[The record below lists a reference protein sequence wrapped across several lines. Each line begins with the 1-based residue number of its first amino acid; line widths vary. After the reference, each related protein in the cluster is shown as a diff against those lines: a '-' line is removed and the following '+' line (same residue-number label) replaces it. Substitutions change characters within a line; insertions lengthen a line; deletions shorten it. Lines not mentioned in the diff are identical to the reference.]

1 MNKKPNNKRKAND
14 ESTPRKKQKIA
25 DVDSKGTP
33 TGSRKPD
40 MKHED
45 PKTKPEE
52 SEEPKIKPK
61 ESEEPK
67 KSEESEE
74 PKIKPKKPKES
85 EEPKIKPKKPKESEE
100 PKIKPKESEEPKIKP
115 KKPKESEEPKM
126 KPTVP
131 EVILIDSDSDDS
143 KPTPVDTV
151 PVTREEIIEVRN
163 VPKMDIDTEITPI
176 PGSKGL
182 ARLRIRIRI
191 NPDDLTI
198 NPGGPIIGRKTR
210 IGVKVGPR
218 TEDDKSRVKV
228 KVSTSPVHRSTNFME

>member
-1 MNKKPNNKRKAND
+1 M
-14 ESTPRKKQKIA
+14 
-25 DVDSKGTP
+25 
-33 TGSRKPD
+33 
-40 MKHED
+40 
-45 PKTKPEE
+45 
-52 SEEPKIKPK
+52 
-61 ESEEPK
+61 
-67 KSEESEE
+67 
-74 PKIKPKKPKES
+74 
-85 EEPKIKPKKPKESEE
+85 
-100 PKIKPKESEEPKIKP
+100 KPKESEEPKIKP

>member
-1 MNKKPNNKRKAND
+1 M
-14 ESTPRKKQKIA
+14 
-25 DVDSKGTP
+25 
-33 TGSRKPD
+33 
-40 MKHED
+40 
-45 PKTKPEE
+45 
-52 SEEPKIKPK
+52 KPK
-61 ESEEPK
+61 
-67 KSEESEE
+67 ESEE

-100 PKIKPKESEEPKIKP
+100 PKMKPKESEEPKIKP